1 MLPLEVQLE
10 QVASSQDN
18 LLALIPKLDEIS
30 EVAEMLVESPNEDA
44 KGSDASEAVNGLQS
58 QVVDLSQRF
67 SAVLNQCDERKNDIL
82 VRHFLQYW
90 FHANNNFIKNK
101 LTWTWKLVEVS

>member
-1 MLPLEVQLE
+1 MYSRE
-10 QVASSQDN
+10 QNKTPDFKWDKT
-18 LLALIPKLDEIS
+18 ALIPKLDEIS
-30 EVAEMLVESPNEDA
+30 EVAEMLVESPIEDA
-44 KGSDASEAVNGLQS
+44 KESDASEAVNGLQS

-90 FHANNNFIKNK
+90 FRAINNFIKNK
-101 LTWTWKLVEVS
+101 LTWTWNLVEVS